1 MYLEELDEAD
11 NAGVFLVAG
20 GCFWGCCDFWPLGK
34 ASTENSFIAAL
45 VLTMGDRGL
54 FVPDSESESLK
65 ILFCA
70 RAFLSA
76 VVNLTGLAA
85 SFSSDSDAAKDSEL
99 EKGNQIIFKKEC
111 LHFGHWIY
119 LYLELRVKTVFLVWA
134 LFFWLPA
141 RPLAAPLTGFLRIAA
156 AFLAAASA
164 VVMNVLLSFWWP
176 LFRILVVV
184 GDRSSSDS
192 LALVSENIRLYATLP
207 VGSEVGTVAF
217 LRYGLSFRIVALFS
231 DTSPLNLKYVK
242 MGEVKKYRFFR
253 YSRFFGTYLDKITS
267 KSLSLWTSASAWEN
281 VRS

>member
-45 VLTMGDRGL
+45 VLTIGDRGR

-85 SFSSDSDAAKDSEL
+85 SFSSDSDAANDSEL
-99 EKGNQIIFKKEC
+99 EKNVHIENLQGNVYISVKSK
-111 LHFGHWIY
+111 
-119 LYLELRVKTVFLVWA
+119 YLELRVNTVFLGWA
-134 LFFWLPA
+134 LFFWLPP

-164 VVMNVLLSFWWP
+164 VVMNVLLLSFWWP
-176 LFRILVVV
+176 LFRILEEVEV

-242 MGEVKKYRFFR
+242 NLKK
-253 YSRFFGTYLDKITS
+253 GLC
-267 KSLSLWTSASAWEN
+267 
-281 VRS
+281 V